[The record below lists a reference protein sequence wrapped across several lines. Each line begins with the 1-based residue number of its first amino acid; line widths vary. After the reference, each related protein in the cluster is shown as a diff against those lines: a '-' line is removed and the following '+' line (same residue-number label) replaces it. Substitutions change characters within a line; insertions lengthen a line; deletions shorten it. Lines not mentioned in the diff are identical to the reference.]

1 MAAGKSTVAQ
11 LLAEQ
16 CARSAHIRGDAFR
29 RMIVSGR
36 AEMRP
41 DHAAESLAQL
51 RLRYRLGA
59 MVADGYASAGFS
71 AVVQDVILGPELAGF
86 VDCINTRPRHVV
98 VLIAG
103 VRFGGTRQASVEDRL
118 RRMGGHG
125 IGHIASKRHTEAR
138 SLAGQLRVHAGPDC
152 RGHPGS
158 PARGSRGLTG
168 PGGRYSGAGT
178 LRHDRPLTGTEIRF
192 APCRPETLLS
202 PLYGTWAVNGAASA
216 QLPYN

>member
-41 DHAAESLAQL
+41 DQAAESLAQF

-59 MVADGYASAGFS
+59 MVADGYASAGFT

-86 VDCINTRPRHVV
+86 VDCIRTRPRYVV
-98 VLIAG
+98 VLIA
-103 VRFGGTRQASVEDRL
+103 QASVLAERDRRRSKTGYGEWAATELDTSLRNDTLRLGLWLDNSELTPAQTVAAILDRL
-118 RRMGGHG
+118 P
-125 IGHIASKRHTEAR
+125 EA
-138 SLAGQLRVHAGPDC
+138 
-152 RGHPGS
+152 
-158 PARGSRGLTG
+158 
-168 PGGRYSGAGT
+168 
-178 LRHDRPLTGTEIRF
+178 
-192 APCRPETLLS
+192 
-202 PLYGTWAVNGAASA
+202 AVA
-216 QLPYN
+216 